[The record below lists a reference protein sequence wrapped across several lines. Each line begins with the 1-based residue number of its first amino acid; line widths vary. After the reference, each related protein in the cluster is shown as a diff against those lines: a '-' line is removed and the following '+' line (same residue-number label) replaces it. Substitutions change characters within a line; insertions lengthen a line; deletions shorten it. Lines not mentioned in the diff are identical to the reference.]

1 MLKPYLQPLLQV
13 SAMKVERDPGNGE
26 KFERQMPYA
35 AEGGGGMLQLVQTF
49 IGFLWSGHWANPTVY
64 HTIVEVG
71 MSSEAQNP
79 ESVCLI
85 QDEHEVNGG
94 RRWAWE
100 MGECSSQPRIPMVGS
115 VLQKGITGKHY
126 ICIFAIGITS
136 AHKSSPPRQAQKTT
150 GKKAAA
156 QAHSKTPR
164 EPHVLK
170 YGLRAAPPKVRNSTD
185 ALVLFA
191 NLQKFDGGFPSAS
204 ADQLEAALTLQRSSD
219 REHGQPRGVVKSFIK
234 AGTKL
239 DPDMIQQAYVTLL
252 AWAFMTQR
260 CHKDK
265 VDVMKQKADLWLR
278 KNLSA
283 VMDVDKLERQFLET
297 VHFGE
302 HDSEKEH
309 YVQAVLFGQTLSEL
323 VNGTGM
329 PGSAGFR
336 VGCSED
342 HGWVGWCRVPG
353 RVTIS
358 GR

>member
-1 MLKPYLQPLLQV
+1 
-13 SAMKVERDPGNGE
+13 
-26 KFERQMPYA
+26 MPYA

-100 MGECSSQPRIPMVGS
+100 MG
-115 VLQKGITGKHY
+115 
-126 ICIFAIGITS
+126 

-260 CHKDK
+260 CHKDE

-283 VMDVDKLERQFLET
+283 VMDVDKLKRQFLET

-309 YVQAVLFGQTLSEL
+309 YGMESDTDAGSETAVEDSEE
-323 VNGTGM
+323 N
-329 PGSAGFR
+329 
-336 VGCSED
+336 
-342 HGWVGWCRVPG
+342 
-353 RVTIS
+353 I
-358 GR
+358 